1 MEESV
6 VLVSLCCFFA
16 HICSRSSLLL
26 STDRV
31 PRQTEVREKFSRTCH
46 FLCFMLYFN
55 HLNNSN
61 NIGLRRCD
69 MKIYNVKYFIW
80 GIIFLI
86 PLPLFAFG
94 SIKAD
99 WWQWMLSIGISLKY
113 LSVGLSKSEN
123 ERQEKIEKNYQGV
136 SQKLFGKYVI
146 IKTNLPWVITGSFFS
161 ITLFVRFVFDVII
174 PVWIVVCFVIVLTIS
189 VFYSIGIERKI
200 AEYIDKES
208 NSNNQTKI

>member
-1 MEESV
+1 
-6 VLVSLCCFFA
+6 
-16 HICSRSSLLL
+16 
-26 STDRV
+26 
-31 PRQTEVREKFSRTCH
+31 
-46 FLCFMLYFN
+46 
-55 HLNNSN
+55 
-61 NIGLRRCD
+61 
-69 MKIYNVKYFIW
+69 MKIYNVKYFVW
-80 GIIFLI
+80 GIIFLV

-99 WWQWMLSIGISLKY
+99 WWQWLLSIGISVKY

-123 ERQEKIEKNYQGV
+123 ERQEGIEKNYQGV

-146 IKTNLPWVITGSFFS
+146 IKTNLSWVITGSFFV
-161 ITLFVRFVFDVII
+161 ITLFIRFVFDVII
-174 PVWIVVCFVIVLTIS
+174 PVWIAVCFVIVLTIS

>member
-1 MEESV
+1 
-6 VLVSLCCFFA
+6 
-16 HICSRSSLLL
+16 
-26 STDRV
+26 
-31 PRQTEVREKFSRTCH
+31 
-46 FLCFMLYFN
+46 
-55 HLNNSN
+55 
-61 NIGLRRCD
+61 

-200 AEYIDKES
+200 AEYIDKMLPHLLYLVLLS
-208 NSNNQTKI
+208 GLLLCFPPGVFPLPSPFTGDGGFF

>member
-1 MEESV
+1 MYFEE
-6 VLVSLCCFFA
+6 
-16 HICSRSSLLL
+16 R
-26 STDRV
+26 
-31 PRQTEVREKFSRTCH
+31 VREKFSRACH

-55 HLNNSN
+55 HLNYSN
-61 NIGLRRCD
+61 NSDLWRFA
-69 MKIYNVKYFIW
+69 MKIYNIKYFIW

-99 WWQWMLSIGISLKY
+99 WWQWLLSIGISVKY
-113 LSVGLSKSEN
+113 LSVGLSKLEN
-123 ERQEKIEKNYQGV
+123 ERQERIEKNYQGV

-146 IKTNLPWVITGSFFS
+146 IKTNLPWIITGSFFV
-161 ITLFVRFVFDVII
+161 ITLFIRFVFDVII
-174 PVWIVVCFVIVLTIS
+174 PVWIAVFFVIVLTIS

-208 NSNNQTKI
+208 NSTNQTKI

>member
-1 MEESV
+1 MIIRTTLSKWVMCSDLSFLLKMCFEEK
-6 VLVSLCCFFA
+6 
-16 HICSRSSLLL
+16 
-26 STDRV
+26 
-31 PRQTEVREKFSRTCH
+31 VREKFSRTCH

-61 NIGLRRCD
+61 NIGLRRCN

-86 PLPLFAFG
+86 PLPLFAFS

-146 IKTNLPWVITGSFFS
+146 IKTNLPWVITGSFFA

-200 AEYIDKES
+200 AEYIDNES

>member
-1 MEESV
+1 MCFEEK
-6 VLVSLCCFFA
+6 
-16 HICSRSSLLL
+16 
-26 STDRV
+26 
-31 PRQTEVREKFSRTCH
+31 VREKFSRTFH

-69 MKIYNVKYFIW
+69 TKIYNVKYFIW

-99 WWQWMLSIGISLKY
+99 WWQWLLSIGISVKY

-123 ERQEKIEKNYQGV
+123 ERQERIEKNYQGV

-146 IKTNLPWVITGSFFS
+146 IKTNLPWIITGSFFV
-161 ITLFVRFVFDVII
+161 IALFIRFVFDVII
-174 PVWIVVCFVIVLTIS
+174 PVWIAVCFVIVLTIS
-189 VFYSIGIERKI
+189 VFYSIGVERKI
-200 AEYIDKES
+200 AEYIDKKS
-208 NSNNQTKI
+208 N

>member
-1 MEESV
+1 MIDPNGSCSSDLSFLLKMCFEEK
-6 VLVSLCCFFA
+6 
-16 HICSRSSLLL
+16 
-26 STDRV
+26 
-31 PRQTEVREKFSRTCH
+31 VREKFSRTCH

-146 IKTNLPWVITGSFFS
+146 IKTNLPWVITGSFSS

-189 VFYSIGIERKI
+189 VFYSDCVKGCSQKGLLKNGIKLR
-200 AEYIDKES
+200 
-208 NSNNQTKI
+208 

>member
-1 MEESV
+1 MSKM
-6 VLVSLCCFFA
+6 S
-16 HICSRSSLLL
+16 ICSWDYTMNSATRLARNLYIVTRLCKTHVLLN
-26 STDRV
+26 
-31 PRQTEVREKFSRTCH
+31 PP
-46 FLCFMLYFN
+46 
-55 HLNNSN
+55 N
-61 NIGLRRCD
+61 NIGLRRYD

-99 WWQWMLSIGISLKY
+99 WWQWLLSIGISVKY

-123 ERQEKIEKNYQGV
+123 ERQEGIEKNYQGV

-200 AEYIDKES
+200 AEYIDTES
-208 NSNNQTKI
+208 NPNNQTKI

>member
-1 MEESV
+1 
-6 VLVSLCCFFA
+6 
-16 HICSRSSLLL
+16 
-26 STDRV
+26 
-31 PRQTEVREKFSRTCH
+31 
-46 FLCFMLYFN
+46 
-55 HLNNSN
+55 
-61 NIGLRRCD
+61 
-69 MKIYNVKYFIW
+69 
-80 GIIFLI
+80 
-86 PLPLFAFG
+86 
-94 SIKAD
+94 
-99 WWQWMLSIGISLKY
+99 MLSIGISLKY

-189 VFYSIGIERKI
+189 IFYSIGIERKI